1 MGTKKFAFTAVLALL
16 SLTADGVTGRGLA
29 DSAACPVA
37 DSVDGGVEYAS
48 PVERRTLDL
57 AGFHGLK
64 VEGPVVIRFTQG
76 GGFAVV
82 AEGPAEMFEQNDVK
96 VKDGMLCVKMK
107 DLRKKMGVSKKEFD
121 KIPKVSVT
129 EETGGRK
136 VLNDPERLKQFG
148 DCIVVWPMVL
158 YVTAPTLDVIE
169 NKGALTLSTG
179 DMAVAD
185 LAIFNKGQLDLSLGN
200 VECSGLRIEN
210 KGVFK
215 GGGDFNAGTVAL
227 ENKGNMELVSDFS
240 VSGAFDLKNNG
251 TSKFNGSISAAQVLM
266 SVFGHGNYV
275 VDVEAPEL
283 NMKANG
289 VSRVVGSFKGNN
301 LSIESKGDCKQL
313 LTVDCEKFT
322 VNASGPTEIRAEGT
336 ADKTR
341 FDCTGPAKI
350 DMRKL
355 NKF

>member
-1 MGTKKFAFTAVLALL
+1 M
-16 SLTADGVTGRGLA
+16 
-29 DSAACPVA
+29 
-37 DSVDGGVEYAS
+37 
-48 PVERRTLDL
+48 
-57 AGFHGLK
+57 
-64 VEGPVVIRFTQG
+64 
-76 GGFAVV
+76 

-107 DLRKKMGVSKKEFD
+107 DLRKKMGMSKKEFD
-121 KIPKVSVT
+121 EIPKVSVT

-158 YVTAPTLDVIE
+158 YVTAPTLDVVE
-169 NKGALTLSTG
+169 NNGALTLSTG

-185 LAIFNKGQLDLSLGN
+185 LDIFNKGQLDLSLGN

-251 TSKFNGSISAAQVLM
+251 TSKFNGSISAAQAFHKRLQVRLSAFPAAYIEALFTLSRRLSVPRRTSLM
-266 SVFGHGNYV
+266 
-275 VDVEAPEL
+275 ARP
-283 NMKANG
+283 
-289 VSRVVGSFKGNN
+289 VSISKYPQSFHWA
-301 LSIESKGDCKQL
+301 I
-313 LTVDCEKFT
+313 
-322 VNASGPTEIRAEGT
+322 
-336 ADKTR
+336 
-341 FDCTGPAKI
+341 
-350 DMRKL
+350 
-355 NKF
+355 